1 MEADQTVTAAPPTSA
16 LMVDIYDVQ
25 KDFKDNEFAA
35 QQKYFDI
42 VVEVSGGEIEVIKSR
57 LLGGFAVRLSTP
69 TDLDHSVVSC
79 LVDHVQDVIDV
90 SIGDIV
96 TVRGTGGRSGASELD
111 LASLPDCDLRLRVAA
126 CLTSLLGRQ
135 QCAQFPTTSTRHNPL
150 RVAIRQSY
158 AAGLALTL
166 YDALC
171 G

>member
-1 MEADQTVTAAPPTSA
+1 
-16 LMVDIYDVQ
+16 MVDIYDVQ

-111 LASLPDCDLRLRVAA
+111 LAA
-126 CLTSLLGRQ
+126 CLIVT
-135 QCAQFPTTSTRHNPL
+135 
-150 RVAIRQSY
+150 
-158 AAGLALTL
+158 
-166 YDALC
+166 
-171 G
+171 